1 MEETSKKIQ
10 VGKIRIRFFNFYAVI
25 CQRFQRP
32 SFNDFIKIY
41 SAPVWFSFSPLPP
54 PLDFSV
60 FLSLSLFSLSL
71 SLVFSMLS
79 ETSPRNGSCKK
90 LDGCSFFLG
99 TEDAGYIIFIQ
110 FLQSSRTS
118 LFMHTQ

>member
-1 MEETSKKIQ
+1 MEEISKKIQ
-10 VGKIRIRFFNFYAVI
+10 VGKIRIRFLNFYAVI

-41 SAPVWFSFSPLPP
+41 SPPVWFSFSPLSS
-54 PLDFSV
+54 LNFSL
-60 FLSLSLFSLSL
+60 FLSLSLVSLFPRFSRC
-71 SLVFSMLS
+71 F
-79 ETSPRNGSCKK
+79 PKRAPGSCKK

-110 FLQSSRTS
+110 FLQSSRAS

>member
-25 CQRFQRP
+25 CLRFQRP

-54 PLDFSV
+54 PSI
-60 FLSLSLFSLSL
+60 SLSFSLSL
-71 SLVFSMLS
+71 SLVSLFPWFSRCF
-79 ETSPRNGSCKK
+79 PKRAPGSCKK